1 MNEQSYKE
9 RVFDVADSIYFE
21 FIDNLNDSSEFIEID
36 PENPKGTRNTEKGS
50 ELYYSIEN
58 KLINL
63 LKEDSQWSVW
73 IVVLMKELCLKSF
86 KRTKK

>member
-21 FIDNLNDSSEFIEID
+21 FIDNLNDSSEFIETD

-63 LKEDSQWSVW
+63 LIVEDR
-73 IVVLMKELCLKSF
+73 K
-86 KRTKK
+86 